1 MAEENILAAGLVHPT
16 AMPHRSS
23 NLKLAPETPDDARVS
38 SLFAE
43 IKNSLGVPYVGL
55 LFRAYGMHPA
65 FLELIWQQ
73 IRPAVADAQFF
84 AMSDRLRASAYT
96 RVYSYF
102 SVPDFCAR
110 GREMRLSSGALEEL
124 RSTVD
129 LIYYHNSLQLL
140 LAAVALQAFDRP
152 VGRASPSPQ
161 AADHPVF
168 AARPVLIDEAAATPR
183 ILNIYDE
190 IKRVLGAPIV
200 NTDFRAFAR
209 FPEFLEEYWAVLR
222 PMIASPMFSESQ
234 FGMQD
239 TALASARDFPAPV
252 DLRKERLENAGVD
265 DDAIA
270 AVIRATELFVKIFS
284 SGLLN
289 LAIAK
294 IGFDGGSSKQPKPA
308 PVAGST
314 RAA

>member
-1 MAEENILAAGLVHPT
+1 ML
-16 AMPHRSS
+16 HRSA
-23 NLKLAPETPDDARVS
+23 NLKLAPETPAEAHVGG
-38 SLFAE
+38 LFAE
-43 IKNSLGVPYVGL
+43 IKDALGVPYVGL
-55 LFRAYGMHPA
+55 LFRAYGMHPP

-73 IRPAVADAQFF
+73 IRPAVTDAQFF
-84 AMSDRLRASAYT
+84 AMADRLRASAYT

-110 GREMRLSSGALEEL
+110 GREIHLSPGALEEL

-140 LAAVALQAFDRP
+140 LAAVALQAFDQP
-152 VGRASPSPQ
+152 VGRASQSPQ
-161 AADHPVF
+161 PADHPVF
-168 AARPVLIDEAAATPR
+168 AARPVLIDEGAATPR
-183 ILNIYDE
+183 VLRIYDE

-209 FPEFLEEYWAVLR
+209 FPDFLEDYWAVLR
-222 PMIASPMFSESQ
+222 PMIDSPMFSESQ
-234 FGMQD
+234 FGVQD
-239 TALASARDFPAPV
+239 NALAAARDFPAPV
-252 DLRKERLENAGVD
+252 DLRKERLENAGIG

-284 SGLLN
+284 SALLT

-294 IGFDGGSSKQPKPA
+294 IGFDGGSTKQPKPA
-308 PVAGST
+308 PLTTST